1 MNDFRCTEAGP
12 QVKHM
17 KSEFHWVGGS
27 SSRRTAS
34 RAFRAVK
41 LEGCTCLW
49 CGGSECFAETRPYVP
64 GFVGLAADIDTDFS
78 SELADEL
85 KATLTLCLT
94 GEAEEPR
101 PAMDSVGLTET
112 MCTWCGNR
120 WVTSAQDEANLTLL
134 RAAFIYARRRASE
147 RERMREQALAT
158 LREIVAEASGR
169 AAARRPDTT

>member
-1 MNDFRCTEAGP
+1 
-12 QVKHM
+12 M

-27 SSRRTAS
+27 SRRPTA
-34 RAFRAVK
+34 RGFRAVK
-41 LEGCTCLW
+41 LEGCSCMW
-49 CGGSECFAETRPYVP
+49 CGGSECYAETRPYVP

-94 GEAEEPR
+94 GDADEPP
-101 PAMDSVGLTET
+101 PAIDSVGLTET
-112 MCTWCGNR
+112 MCTWCGSR

-158 LREIVAEASGR
+158 LREIVAEAGFR
-169 AAARRPDTT
+169 APARGNEPTA